1 MAATIVR
8 AIDQDAAH
16 AHLAHVAEDDFLG
29 PLLSSKRRTSGW
41 SRILQPHGAKSSE
54 GKRSGILYES
64 HL

>member
-1 MAATIVR
+1 VIFWGT
-8 AIDQDAAH
+8 
-16 AHLAHVAEDDFLG
+16 
-29 PLLSSKRRTSGW
+29 LLSSKRRTSGW